1 MTREMIKFRKL
12 LDKNGIEWHDA
23 SDPAEDSFRI
33 DRTHFE
39 YNRFH
44 YSVVHGYGTYGG
56 YSNWNDKDEGLL
68 ELMSNAIN
76 RGNPIGW
83 LTADEAIQIILTRD
97 TV

>member
-1 MTREMIKFRKL
+1 MTEEMIKFRKL
-12 LDKNGIEWHDA
+12 LDENGIEWHDA
-23 SDPAEDSFRI
+23 SDPVEDFYRI

-39 YNRFH
+39 YNKFH
-44 YSVVHGYGTYGG
+44 YSVIHGCGTYGG
-56 YSNWNDKDEGLL
+56 YSIWDNRDEGLL

>member
-1 MTREMIKFRKL
+1 MTKEMIKFRKL
-12 LDKNGIEWHDA
+12 LDANGIEWHDA
-23 SDPAEDSFRI
+23 SDPADDPLRI

-44 YSVVHGYGTYGG
+44 YSVIHGYGTYGG
-56 YSNWNDKDEGLL
+56 YSFFRDKDEELL
-68 ELMSNAIN
+68 ELMSNSVDG
-76 RGNPIGW
+76 GNPVGW